1 MNTPLTDQTLALA
14 AMFQAARLTQQLAHD
29 GRCEDAAFGTS
40 VRSILK
46 ISASGTEEIYGGAA
60 GVTLGLGILRDKL
73 TGKTEAN
80 DVEIA
85 RYVIS
90 LIHLANQLRQR
101 ESMQEEIRRGIET
114 AESQM
119 KFFEAGEESETAHPK
134 LVEKLAELYAQ
145 TISTLS
151 PRIIVNGE
159 QGHLANPQ
167 VAAKV
172 RAALLAGI
180 RSAFLWRQLGGSRWQ
195 LLFGRRKITAEAERI
210 LKSLR
215 EDTPD

>member
-1 MNTPLTDQTLALA
+1 MNTPLTDRTLALA
-14 AMFQAARLTQQLAHD
+14 AIFQAARLTQQLARD
-29 GRCEDAAFGTS
+29 GRCEGAAFGTS
-40 VRSILK
+40 VRSVLK
-46 ISASGTEEIYGGAA
+46 ISAPGTEEIYGGAA
-60 GVTLGLGILRDKL
+60 GVGLGLRILRDKL

-101 ESMQEEIRRGIET
+101 GSMQEEIRRGIET

-119 KFFEAGEESETAHPK
+119 KFFEAGEESETVHPK

-151 PRIIVNGE
+151 PRIVVNGE

-167 VAAKV
+167 IAAKV

-180 RSAFLWRQLGGSRWQ
+180 RSAFLWHQLGGSRWQ
-195 LLFGRRKITAEAERI
+195 LLFSRKKIADEAARI
-210 LKSLR
+210 LEEKTNR
-215 EDTPD
+215 QD

>member
-1 MNTPLTDQTLALA
+1 MNTPLTDRTLALA
-14 AMFQAARLTQQLAHD
+14 AIFQAARLTQQLARD
-29 GRCEDAAFGTS
+29 GRCEADAFGAS
-40 VRSILK
+40 IRSILK
-46 ISASGTEEIYGGAA
+46 ISAPGTEEIYGGAA
-60 GVTLGLGILRDKL
+60 GVALGLRILRDKL

-85 RYVIS
+85 RYAIAM
-90 LIHLANQLRQR
+90 IHLANQLYQR
-101 ESMQEEIRRGIET
+101 RPMQDEIRRGIET

-119 KFFEAGEESETAHPK
+119 KFFEAGEESETMHPK

-167 VAAKV
+167 IAAKV

-180 RSAFLWRQLGGSRWQ
+180 RSAFLWHQLGGSRWQ
-195 LLFGRRKITAEAERI
+195 LLFSRRKITAEADRI

-215 EDTPD
+215 GDTPD

>member
-1 MNTPLTDQTLALA
+1 
-14 AMFQAARLTQQLAHD
+14 MFQAARLTQQLARD
-29 GRCEDAAFGTS
+29 GRCESAAFGTS
-40 VRSILK
+40 IRSIQK
-46 ISASGTEEIYGGAA
+46 INAPGTEEIYGGAA
-60 GVTLGLGILRDKL
+60 GVALGLHILRDKL

-101 ESMQEEIRRGIET
+101 EPMQEEIRRGIET

-119 KFFEAGEESETAHPK
+119 KFFEAGEESETVHPK

-180 RSAFLWRQLGGSRWQ
+180 RSAFLWHQLGGSRWQ
-195 LLFGRRKITAEAERI
+195 LLFSRKKIADEAARI
-210 LKSLR
+210 LEEKTNR
-215 EDTPD
+215 QD

>member
-14 AMFQAARLTQQLAHD
+14 AIFQAARLTQQLARD
-29 GRCEDAAFGTS
+29 GRCESAAFGTS
-40 VRSILK
+40 IRSILK
-46 ISASGTEEIYGGAA
+46 INAPGTEEIYGGAA
-60 GVTLGLGILRDKL
+60 GVGLGLRILRDKL

-85 RYVIS
+85 RYAIS

-101 ESMQEEIRRGIET
+101 ASMQEEIRRGIET
-114 AESQM
+114 AEAQM
-119 KFFEAGEESETAHPK
+119 KFFEAGEESETVHPK
-134 LVEKLAELYAQ
+134 LVEKVAELYTQ
-145 TISTLS
+145 TISTLN

-195 LLFGRRKITAEAERI
+195 LLFSRRKIAAEAERI
-210 LKSLR
+210 LGTLR
-215 EDTPD
+215 GNSPN

>member
-14 AMFQAARLTQQLAHD
+14 AMFQAARLTQQLARD
-29 GRCEDAAFGTS
+29 GRCEDAVFGTS
-40 VRSILK
+40 IRSILK

-60 GVTLGLGILRDKL
+60 GVGLGLRILRDKL

-119 KFFEAGEESETAHPK
+119 KFFEAGEESETVHPK

-195 LLFGRRKITAEAERI
+195 LLFSRRKITAEAERI
-210 LKSLR
+210 LKTLR
-215 EDTPD
+215 GDTPD